1 MFAKST
7 HRKHWMFPSEK
18 AVLEKRNQTHNEFV
32 ERYSDQKLDFLTQ
45 EECFQ
50 LVKFFERKL
59 KEFCNKFKP
68 PMPKATQ
75 GTAIMYYKRFY
86 LNKSAMDYH
95 PKEILVTAAYLAC
108 KVEEF
113 NVSIEQFIANI
124 HGNKERATSVIL
136 NSELLILQELRFH
149 LTVHLPY
156 RPVEGLMVD
165 IKTRFAGQADPEKFR
180 SQIEKFLSD
189 VQDTNASLIYA
200 PSQIALAAVIHA
212 ASEAGQN
219 VDSYVTDVLFATTDE
234 SDNQNLGVII
244 KAVKNVR
251 LMVKNLEPVMD
262 IKSIKPLLEK
272 LEKCRNQENNPDSS
286 AYKRKLQA
294 LLNEDEDELQP
305 YESAPKMPKTSH
317 SPRMP
322 GISALH

>member
-1 MFAKST
+1 MFATST
-7 HRKHWMFPSEK
+7 HRKHWMFPSERD
-18 AVLEKRNQTHNEFV
+18 VVEKRNQTHDEFV
-32 ERYSDQKLDFLTQ
+32 QKYSHEQRDFLTQ

-50 LVKFFERKL
+50 LIKFFERKL
-59 KEFCNKFKP
+59 KEFCIKFKP
-68 PMPKATQ
+68 PMPKGTQ

-124 HGNKERATSVIL
+124 NGNKERATSVIL
-136 NSELLILQELRFH
+136 NSELLLMQELQFH
-149 LTVHLPY
+149 LTIHLPY

-165 IKTRFAGQADPEKFR
+165 IKTRFPSVNPENFR
-180 SQIEKFLSD
+180 SQIEKFLND
-189 VQDTNASLIYA
+189 VQDTNACLIYA

-212 ASEAGQN
+212 ASKAGQN
-219 VDSYVTDVLFATTDE
+219 VDSYVTDVLFATQDG
-234 SDNQNLGVII
+234 SDNENLGVII
-244 KAVKNVR
+244 EAVRNVR
-251 LMVKNLEPVMD
+251 LMVKNLEPVTD
-262 IKSIKPLLEK
+262 IKAIKPLLEK
-272 LEKCRNQENNPDSS
+272 LEKCRNQDNNPDSS

-294 LLNEDEDELQP
+294 LLNEDDEP
-305 YESAPKMPKTSH
+305 IDYESSAKMAKTSH

-322 GISALH
+322 GITALH